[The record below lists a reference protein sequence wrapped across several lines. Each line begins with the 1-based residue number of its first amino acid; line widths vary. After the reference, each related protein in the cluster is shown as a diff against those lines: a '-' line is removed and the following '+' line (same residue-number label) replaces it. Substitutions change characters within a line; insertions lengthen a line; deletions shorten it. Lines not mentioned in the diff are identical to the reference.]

1 MLFLFFT
8 LLLQNISWADTS
20 PLVMSIGEK
29 KLIAAKG
36 DLILGPGKII
46 KARDLGS
53 KYELEATQA
62 GWTAIRTGNQN
73 YQISVLKQNQFE
85 TYAGLLSFTRTSLG
99 LHVQVDQGEISLVGK
114 LTSFDEWQRLGNY
127 CRLKDCRYKSRFEIS
142 GYLRKKIQLHFSELF
157 ESFGYGSFRLR
168 WEPEAQVMLPG
179 KTKPNDEIEKVVS
192 SYGLST
198 ALDPNAIE
206 LAPSIRVQI
215 MILELKKSETQ
226 KYGLQWPAS
235 YTAQIVPQM
244 ANIDKLLLSA
254 QFLEQRGVA
263 KILASP
269 NLLCRSGK
277 ESEFLAGGELPI
289 KMMNFKF
296 QDVVWKKYGILLR
309 LKPQADFAG
318 RMSLGIETEISSI
331 DPSHTVDGIPGF
343 YTNRVQSHFDL
354 SEPRTIALSGLI
366 KSEQSQADQ
375 GVWGLSRIP
384 ILGGLFASHDFQQ
397 SRTEL
402 VILVRPEI
410 MSAQEEGSL

>member
-1 MLFLFFT
+1 MFFIFLT
-8 LLLQNISWADTS
+8 LLSQNFSWAHS
-20 PLVMSIGEK
+20 QS
-29 KLIAAKG
+29 LILGVGQKTQISAQG
-36 DLILGPGKII
+36 DLIMGSEKVIRA
-46 KARDLGS
+46 KDLGS
-53 KYELEATQA
+53 KYQLEALKP
-62 GWTAIRTGNQN
+62 GWCSLRTGQQN
-73 YQISVLKQNQFE
+73 YLVSVLRPNQLE
-85 TYAGLLSFTRTSLG
+85 TFSELSEFTNRSLG
-99 LHVQVDQGEISLVGK
+99 LRVQIDQGEVLLVGK
-114 LTSFDEWQRLGNY
+114 ISSFEEWRRLGQL
-127 CRLKDCRYKSRFEIS
+127 CRLKDCHYKSHFEVPNF
-142 GYLRKKIQLHFSELF
+142 LKKRIQNHFAEIF
-157 ESFGYGSFRLR
+157 ESLGYGSFRLR
-168 WEPEAQVMLPG
+168 WEPEIQLMLPG
-179 KTKPNDEIEKVVS
+179 KSKPADDIERIARA
-192 SYGLST
+192 YGLT
-198 ALDPNAIE
+198 AVQDPNALE

-254 QFLEQRGVA
+254 QFLEQNGVA

-296 QDVVWKKYGILLR
+296 QDVIWKKYGILLR

-318 RMSLGIETEISSI
+318 RMSLAIETEISSI

-410 MSAQEEGSL
+410 FSAQEEVSR